1 MTKSF
6 LMPANSW
13 TRSPKCLHSSVNGSA
28 LNLLLRCGQL
38 GSTDDRLGCGFSAYG
53 IFKTW
58 CSSNKVECSQPMFK
72 ERMLFQKK
80 GDILL
85 VAKAYNSRVIL
96 EWLAH
101 TLESVRGD
109 YADFDEF

>member
-1 MTKSF
+1 MG
-6 LMPANSW
+6 
-13 TRSPKCLHSSVNGSA
+13 CLCCLCISA
-28 LNLLLRCGQL
+28 
-38 GSTDDRLGCGFSAYG
+38 
-53 IFKTW
+53 K
-58 CSSNKVECSQPMFK
+58 
-72 ERMLFQKK
+72 LFQKK

>member
-1 MTKSF
+1 MC
-6 LMPANSW
+6 
-13 TRSPKCLHSSVNGSA
+13 CLCISA
-28 LNLLLRCGQL
+28 
-38 GSTDDRLGCGFSAYG
+38 
-53 IFKTW
+53 K
-58 CSSNKVECSQPMFK
+58 
-72 ERMLFQKK
+72 LFQKK